1 MLVEGKPLE
10 CQLLRK
16 ETEMTL
22 NPGHNW
28 TEIAIR
34 LGLAVLL
41 GAAIG
46 LNRDL
51 HNKPAG
57 LRTHALVSLGAALI
71 VLTAAR
77 ASGPADAAGVT
88 RVIQGIITG
97 VGFIGAGVIL
107 RPIGT
112 EGVRGLT
119 TASTIWV
126 VACLG
131 SACGAGEW
139 PIALFAFLLMVV
151 ILVLG
156 GPAERMFHRHISHN
170 NPSAKDEADLP
181 NK

>member
-1 MLVEGKPLE
+1 
-10 CQLLRK
+10 
-16 ETEMTL
+16 MTL
-22 NPGHNW
+22 NSSHNW

-107 RPIGT
+107 RPAGT
-112 EGVRGLT
+112 EDVRGLT

-139 PIALFAFLLMVV
+139 PIALFAFLLVVV
-151 ILVLG
+151 ILIFG
-156 GPAERMFHRHISHN
+156 GPTERLFHRYMSQRD
-170 NPSAKDEADLP
+170 PSAKNEADAL